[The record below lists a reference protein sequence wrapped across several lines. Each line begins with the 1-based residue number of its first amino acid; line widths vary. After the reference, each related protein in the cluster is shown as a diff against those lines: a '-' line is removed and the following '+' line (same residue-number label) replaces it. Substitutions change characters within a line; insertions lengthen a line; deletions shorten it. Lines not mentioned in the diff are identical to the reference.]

1 MNEANTNTQGGQDL
15 QSLQPQA
22 GQTQQASSNFQ
33 AGSGV
38 DLSENN
44 TSNLL
49 NQGVNSG
56 NLSVG
61 VASAGSQTSVAAPE
75 SVAAKS
81 SGVPGFF
88 VLIPIVL
95 FIFALVLAYRRV
107 RKFDNNALETTPVEE
122 ELPEGVAGFTKT
134 KNKKKRKKPKR
145 PHHH

>member
-1 MNEANTNTQGGQDL
+1 MNETNTSTQGGQDL

-33 AGSGV
+33 SGSGV

-49 NQGVNSG
+49 NQGVNAG

-61 VASAGSQTSVAAPE
+61 VASAGSQTSVGAPGP
-75 SVAAKS
+75 VAIKN

-88 VLIPIVL
+88 VLIPVVL

-107 RKFDNNALETTPVEE
+107 RGFDNNALETVPAGE
-122 ELPEGVAGFTKT
+122 ELLEKVSWVTKT